1 VTSRPETRYAK
12 SGDVHIAYQVVG
24 EGEQDIVFVAGF
36 LSHVELTWENPAFA
50 RLFER
55 LARFS
60 RVIMFDKRGM
70 GLSDPVTDAP
80 TLEQRVDDVL
90 AVMDAAGSERAVVF
104 GASEGAPLAFLMA
117 ATHPERVTKLVTM
130 GAMARS
136 TEAPDFPWAAPA
148 DAIGEASLEF
158 MIPFWGTGASIDI
171 FSPSLADDPA
181 AREWQ
186 GRLERGAASPGMIAG
201 LFLMFLE
208 IDVRDVIPSV
218 RVPVLLLHRR
228 GDRAVNVRQSRWL
241 AEHLADA
248 RLVELDGIDHV
259 VVVGEIDTVIAEI
272 EEFVTGAPADVEPD
286 RVLATVLFTDLVDS
300 TARAAAAGDQRWREL
315 LDAHDLAVREQ
326 IERHRGRLVKN
337 TGDGAFATFDGPAR
351 AIRCAGAIREALH
364 PLGLDVRIGIHTGEV
379 ELRDDDVGGIAVHI
393 GARVCELAGAGE
405 VLVSR
410 TVVDLVVGSGIEFA
424 DRATH
429 ELRGVP
435 GDWQLYAVSS

>member
-1 VTSRPETRYAK
+1 
-12 SGDVHIAYQVVG
+12 
-24 EGEQDIVFVAGF
+24 
-36 LSHVELTWENPAFA
+36 
-50 RLFER
+50 
-55 LARFS
+55 
-60 RVIMFDKRGM
+60 
-70 GLSDPVTDAP
+70 
-80 TLEQRVDDVL
+80 
-90 AVMDAAGSERAVVF
+90 
-104 GASEGAPLAFLMA
+104 
-117 ATHPERVTKLVTM
+117 
-130 GAMARS
+130 
-136 TEAPDFPWAAPA
+136 
-148 DAIGEASLEF
+148 
-158 MIPFWGTGASIDI
+158 
-171 FSPSLADDPA
+171 
-181 AREWQ
+181 
-186 GRLERGAASPGMIAG
+186 MIAG